1 MKEVLIILISIFL
14 ATGTLISIAF
24 KLDEISCHKTAEV
37 MGVECSYDIM
47 TGCII
52 EVNGK
57 KIPLQ
62 NYRGLEN

>member
-1 MKEVLIILISIFL
+1 MKEVLIILISIIL
-14 ATGTLISIAF
+14 AAGALFKIAF

-37 MGVECSYDIM
+37 MGVKCSYDIM

-57 KIPLQ
+57 KIPLE